1 MPWVVKTEKESAA
14 AADEEKPKQE
24 KSEGK
29 GGKAKGGDK
38 GGKNGKGDREG
49 DKGGKK
55 GKDKGDSKGS
65 KGDDWGGRKG
75 DDWGYGGKGDRGGY
89 DSRGYD
95 RQEKGKKGDG
105 KKGGYKGKDEGKDNF
120 RSKGGDGEKG
130 GKGKGKYDDDRK
142 GDSKGGKK
150 GDGKGKG
157 RPRNDSEENI
167 RAERPL
173 RSEDVRRQATAHT
186 GKHCQVRKHSS
197 MGCAVVT
204 LDSIELRQAIKMVF
218 CATPGAAPTKYDIG
232 GHQATLRPHAE
243 KESNADIPTDIFVGW
258 GRQTEKNDPLSD
270 NVIADWFDEKHIE
283 FVTTGRLTPQGLGD
297 SEAKRLLAQQT
308 AQKQAQ
314 WAAGGVLPGMP
325 AGARAPGAPIPGG
338 PVPPGV
344 NPAAANPYALQQQ
357 QQQYMAAMQAQYMR
371 AYQQQQAA
379 YYAAAQQAQQ
389 QQQAAYM
396 AHLKGQQEAQAAAR
410 NRKAGYKAAYRVP
423 TDDEVQATLM
433 KLAGKKT
440 ADAAPAEFVPGQEF
454 VPAGGAPAAEAAP
467 ATDAAPAAP
476 AADAA

>member
-1 MPWVVKTEKESAA
+1 VKKNFEIGVKMPWVVKTEKESAA
-14 AADEEKPKQE
+14 AAEEEKPKRE

-38 GGKNGKGDREG
+38 GGKNGKDDREG
-49 DKGGKK
+49 EKGGKK
-55 GKDKGDSKGS
+55 GKGKGDNKGS
-65 KGDDWGGRKG
+65 KGDDWG
-75 DDWGYGGKGDRGGY
+75 YSGKGDRGGY

-95 RQEKGKKGDG
+95 SQEKGKKGDG
-105 KKGGYKGKDEGKDNF
+105 KKGGFKGKDDGPP
-120 RSKGGDGEKG
+120 RSKGGDGGKG

-142 GDSKGGKK
+142 GDSKGDSKGGKK
-150 GDGKGKG
+150 GAAKG

-167 RAERPL
+167 RSERPL

-204 LDSIELRQAIKMVF
+204 LDSVELRQAIKMVF
-218 CATPGAAPTKYDIG
+218 CGSPGAPVTKHDIG
-232 GHQATLRPHAE
+232 GHQSTIRPHAD
-243 KESNADIPTDIFVGW
+243 KESQVDIPTDVFIGW
-258 GRQTEKNDPLSD
+258 GRQTEKNDPLSEQ
-270 NVIADWFDEKHIE
+270 VIADWFDEKHVE

-314 WAAGGVLPGMP
+314 WAS
-325 AGARAPGAPIPGG
+325 AGATPAAARVPGG
-338 PVPPGV
+338 PLPGGPAPPGA
-344 NPAAANPYALQQQ
+344 NPAANPYALQQQ

-396 AHLKGQQEAQAAAR
+396 AHLKTQQEAQAAVR
-410 NRKAGYKAAYRVP
+410 NRKAGFKAAYRVP
-423 TDDEVQATLM
+423 TDDEVQATLQ
-433 KLAGKKT
+433 KLAGKKS
-440 ADAAPAEFVPGQEF
+440 ADAAPEA
-454 VPAGGAPAAEAAP
+454 PAGGNPAAEVFVPAAEAAP
-467 ATDAAPAAP
+467 ANDAAPAAP